1 MAYVM
6 GEAIDLALPCPQPIA
21 ATWLE
26 ELRRLGDGAA
36 LRANLCERLPALAPG
51 RIDRIAIVGAASEGR
66 RLAAL
71 CEKAGI
77 RVVAIADDQPSRQGH
92 SIGGAAVI
100 PVDGL
105 GVVDRDVPVVIASH
119 RPVQLVQRLR
129 AMGFA
134 TVAMFLV
141 LQVTDPDRFP
151 PHMFYDG
158 WFEDLAAN
166 ADRYAALSDAFD
178 DDKSRWHLDAIL
190 GFRLTA
196 DIGAI
201 APVVD
206 WDVYGP
212 KDLVSFSSDEVYVDA
227 GAFDGD
233 SIRLFMDRVG
243 DRFSRVI
250 AFEPDPQTYGRLV
263 GKFAGDPRVLA
274 LPRGLYSQGGSLRFV
289 NDGSRGA
296 IFADEGNVEIPVTTL
311 DEALA
316 GGRVTFVKMNIEG
329 AEMEALRGAAKA
341 IGRWGPKLA
350 ISAYH
355 RPSDLWQIPFLIRE
369 LHPQYRLALRQH
381 DAGAIETVAYGL

>member
-1 MAYVM
+1 M
-6 GEAIDLALPCPQPIA
+6 GEAIDLALPCPQPVA
-21 ATWLE
+21 STWLE
-26 ELRRLGDGAA
+26 ELRRLGDGVA
-36 LRANLCERLPALAPG
+36 LRASLCARLPALAPG
-51 RIDRIAIVGAASEGR
+51 RINRIAIVGAASEGR

-71 CEKAGI
+71 CEETSI

-92 SIGGAAVI
+92 SIGRTTVV
-100 PVDGL
+100 PVDDL
-105 GVVDRDVPVVIASH
+105 VAVDRDVPVVIASH
-119 RPVQLVQRLR
+119 RPLQLLQRLR
-129 AMGFA
+129 AMGFT

-141 LQVTDPDRFP
+141 LQVTDPERFP

-158 WFEDLAAN
+158 WFEDLAAH
-166 ADRYAALSDAFD
+166 ADRYAALSDILAD
-178 DDKSRWHLDAIL
+178 DRSRQHLDAII

-196 DIGAI
+196 DIGVI
-201 APVVD
+201 APIVD
-206 WDVYGP
+206 WDVYAP

-233 SIRLFMDRVG
+233 SICVFMDRVG

-263 GKFAGDPRVLA
+263 EKFAGDPRIHA
-274 LPRGLYSQGGSLRFV
+274 LPKGVYSHAGHLRFV

-296 IFADEGNVEIPVTTL
+296 IFAHEGSVEIPVTTL
-311 DEALA
+311 DEELA
-316 GGRVTFVKMNIEG
+316 DGRVTFVKMNIEG
-329 AEMEALRGAAKA
+329 AEMEALRGGAKA
-341 IGRWGPKLA
+341 ISRWGPRLA

-369 LHPQYRLALRQH
+369 LRPQYRLALRQH